1 MEKTRLV
8 IIGSGPAGYTAAI
21 YAARAKLAPVVFAGQ
36 KAGGQ
41 LMWTTEIEN
50 FPGFPNGV
58 NGPDLMIN
66 MMTQAQK
73 FGAQIKYEYV
83 TAVDFSQRPFK
94 IWTSL
99 PEGKIADTLLTSS
112 SPEEYATVRAQ
123 IVKMPHA
130 MESDSVIVATGASSI
145 MLGAKGEMEFLGR
158 GVSTCAVCD
167 AAFYKEKVT
176 YVIGGGDSAMEDTL
190 ALTKFAKEITVIHR
204 RDAFKASKIMQER
217 VLNHPKVKVLWN
229 TSVVEVTGEQVVT
242 GITVNTNGKE
252 KKLPADGVFVAIG
265 HRPISNLFTGQIELD
280 GHGYVVTRQSGSKTG
295 VAHAQKALDEKGLVA
310 YPSMT
315 SVEGV
320 FSAGDGVDVRY
331 KQAITAAG
339 QGCSAAIDAERW
351 LESQPAK

>member
-1 MEKTRLV
+1 MQKSRLV
-8 IIGSGPAGYTAAI
+8 IIGSGPAGYTAAV
-21 YAARAKLAPVVFAGQ
+21 YAARAKLEPLVFAGQ

-41 LMWTTEIEN
+41 LMLTTEVEN
-50 FPGFPNGV
+50 FPGFANGV
-58 NGPDLMIN
+58 QGPDLMIN

-99 PEGKIADTLLTSS
+99 PEGQIADTLLTNTTQ
-112 SPEEYATVRAQ
+112 EEYAKVRAE
-123 IVKMPHA
+123 IIKKPHDVEA
-130 MESDSVIVATGASSI
+130 DAVIVATGASSI
-145 MLGAKGEMEFLGR
+145 MLGSKGEMEFIGR

-167 AAFYKEKVT
+167 AAFYKDKVA
-176 YVIGGGDSAMEDTL
+176 YVVGGGDSAMEDTL

-229 TSVVEVTGEQVVT
+229 TTVTEVTGTQLVT
-242 GITVNTNGKE
+242 GITIMTGGKE
-252 KKLPADGVFVAIG
+252 QKLPADGVFIAIG
-265 HRPISNLFTGQIELD
+265 HRPVTNMFAGQLTLD
-280 GHGYVVTRQSGSKTG
+280 AHGYVVTRQSASKSG
-295 VAHAQKALDEKGLVA
+295 VEMAQKALDEKGLVQF
-310 YPSMT
+310 PSMT

-351 LESQPAK
+351 LERV